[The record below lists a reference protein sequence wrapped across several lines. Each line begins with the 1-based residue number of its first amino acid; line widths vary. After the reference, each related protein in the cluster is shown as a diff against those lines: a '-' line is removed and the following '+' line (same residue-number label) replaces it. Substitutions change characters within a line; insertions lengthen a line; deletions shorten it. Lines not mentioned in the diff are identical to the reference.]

1 MTSSTTAIAGSVALV
16 TGANRGIGKALTE
29 GLARAGAEKVYAGAR
44 NVESLR
50 PLQIA
55 LGDRV
60 VPLRLDVT
68 NSGDVANAAK
78 IAHDVNLVFNNAG
91 VANDST
97 GLGEA
102 DLSHAQ
108 SEMDVNYFGVLRM
121 MRAFTP
127 VFERQGGGAFVNVA
141 SILSMVNFAS
151 FGTYSA
157 SKAAVWS
164 LSIGLRGLLAGRNIR
179 VVTVHPGPVDTDM
192 AAGIEMEK
200 ATPEDVTQAILD
212 GLADGME
219 EIFPDAMA
227 RDLYQQWRAD
237 HKAVERA
244 NAGVGV
250 VTSQSID

>member
-1 MTSSTTAIAGSVALV
+1 MSSTTTIAGAIALV
-16 TGANRGIGKALTE
+16 TGANRGIGKALVE
-29 GLARAGAEKVYAGAR
+29 GLIKAGAKKVYAGAR
-44 NVESLR
+44 NVETLR
-50 PLQIA
+50 PLQIE

-60 VPLRLDVT
+60 VTLRLDVT
-68 NSGDVANAAK
+68 SEADVAAAAK
-78 IAHDVNLVFNNAG
+78 AAGDATLIFNNAG
-91 VANDST
+91 VANYST

-102 DLSHAQ
+102 DLQHAQ

-127 VFERQGGGAFVNVA
+127 VFERQGGGAFINVA

-200 ATPEDVTQAILD
+200 ATPQDVTQAILD
-212 GLADGME
+212 GLANGAE
-219 EIFPDAMA
+219 EIFPDPMA

-250 VTSQSID
+250 EASQADA